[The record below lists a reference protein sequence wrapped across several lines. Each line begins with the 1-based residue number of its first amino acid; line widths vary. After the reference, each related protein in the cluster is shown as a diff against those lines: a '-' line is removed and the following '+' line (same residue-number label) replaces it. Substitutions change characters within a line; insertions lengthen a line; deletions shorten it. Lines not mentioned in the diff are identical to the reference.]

1 MLLDMRNKKVKL
13 LFICSVVLVLLAATI
28 PQKRFFEI
36 AKNIEIYASLFK
48 TVNEFYV
55 DEVNPNQL
63 FNTSVESMLATLD
76 PYTVYISEDKI
87 EDFRTQSTGQY
98 GGIGASTVRLDGK
111 VFISAVVKDGPANDA
126 EIEVGDEIVSASGRP
141 VLGKS
146 NDELNQLVRG
156 QAKTSVILGVRK
168 NGESTPK
175 DVSVLRDKIT
185 ILNVPYSGMLK
196 NNVGYIKFTQFTENG
211 GKNITKAVR
220 ELKKDGASSIILDL
234 RNNPGGLLHEAV
246 NICNIFIPKDKLVVE
261 TKGKRPENSNAFNT
275 LNQPIDL
282 NIPLVV
288 LINNSS
294 ASASEIVSGTLQDY
308 DRAVVLGQKSYG
320 KGLVQNVRPL
330 TYNAQLKV
338 TIAKYYT
345 PSGRC
350 IQALDY
356 SHRNKNGSVGKV
368 ADSLKTAYKTTSGRV
383 VYDGGG
389 VDPDIL
395 TEGLEW
401 SNLVITL
408 IQEGHIFMYAND
420 FKLKNSS
427 IDDPEKF
434 SLTNNQYEDFIEWVL
449 PHDIIYE
456 NVIERDLA
464 RIEKLS
470 KRLTNSSTLFSST
483 LEEIKNDVHQP
494 LREQLVANQERIKK
508 ILEAEIALRYYNEE
522 GGIETTLA
530 DDNEIE
536 RAIAVLNNQ
545 EEYNSLLKA
554 K

>member
-1 MLLDMRNKKVKL
+1 MKNKRLRLL
-13 LFICSVVLVLLAATI
+13 IISSAVLLLLATTI

-36 AKNIEIYASLFK
+36 AKHIEIYASLFK

-63 FNTSVESMLATLD
+63 FNTSVKSMLSTLD

-111 VFISAVVKDGPANDA
+111 VFISAIVQGGPANDA
-126 EIEVGDEIVSASGRP
+126 GIEVGDEITSASGRS
-141 VLGKS
+141 VIGKS
-146 NDELNQLVRG
+146 NDDLNQLVRG

-168 NGESTPK
+168 NGEPIPK
-175 DVSVLRDKIT
+175 DVSVIREKIT
-185 ILNVPYSGMLK
+185 IQNVPYYGMLK
-196 NNVGYIKFTQFTENG
+196 KDVGYIKFTQFTENG
-211 GKNITKAVR
+211 GKNIAKAVR
-220 ELKKDGASSIILDL
+220 DLKKDGAISIILDL

-246 NICNIFIPKDKLVVE
+246 NICNIFIAKDELVVE
-261 TKGKRPENSNAFNT
+261 TKGKRPENSNAFKT
-275 LNQPIDL
+275 LNQPVDL

-308 DRAVVLGQKSYG
+308 DRAVILGQKSYG

-356 SHRNKNGSVGKV
+356 SQRNKNGSVGKV
-368 ADSLKTAYKTTSGRV
+368 ADSLKTAYRTTAGRV

-395 TEGLEW
+395 MDNIEW
-401 SNLVITL
+401 SNLVIKL
-408 IQEGHIFMYAND
+408 IQEGHIYKYAND

-427 IDDPEKF
+427 IASPANF
-434 SLTNNQYEDFIEWVL
+434 SLSNNQYNDFVAWVL

-456 NVIERDLA
+456 NVIEKKLA
-464 RIEKLS
+464 SIETLSDKL
-470 KRLTNSSTLFSST
+470 NSSSNLFSST
-483 LEEIKNDVHQP
+483 LEEIKKEVHQP
-494 LREQLVANQERIKK
+494 LRDQLIANEVHIKK

-530 DDNEIE
+530 DDTEIE
-536 RAIAVLNNQ
+536 RAIAVLNNS
-545 EEYNSLLKA
+545 EEYNNLLKV